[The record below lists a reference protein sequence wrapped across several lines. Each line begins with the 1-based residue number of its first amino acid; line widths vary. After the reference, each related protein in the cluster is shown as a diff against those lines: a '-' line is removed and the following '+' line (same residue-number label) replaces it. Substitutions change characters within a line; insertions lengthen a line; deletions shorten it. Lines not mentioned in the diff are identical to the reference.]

1 MDRTTLL
8 DKCPDR
14 IVRFSTL
21 CCAEKLIPYS
31 EFQAVILSGYIKD
44 LKYNNRDT
52 FARNITQ
59 KALKYVE
66 ETFKTYRPMTND
78 LIRRILG
85 ISIIS
90 HSIDEHFIG
99 FFKRLNDIERGR
111 HRNRTKQ
118 AVTILTENV
127 RKIYENCGWGWS
139 QCHPDIWFGQTDWE
153 QSKYERKRHVMRI
166 LYQQYLLDGMPA
178 HVLDAFRQE
187 YFQKFGERLQ

>member
-31 EFQAVILSGYIKD
+31 EFQAVVLSGYIKD
-44 LKYNNRDT
+44 LKVSKDI

-66 ETFKTYRPMTND
+66 ETFKTYRPMSSD

-90 HSIDEHFIG
+90 NSIDEHFIG
-99 FFKRLNDIERGR
+99 FFKRLNDIERDR
-111 HRNRTKQ
+111 SHTKQ
-118 AVTILTENV
+118 AVTILTANV

-139 QCHPDIWFGQTDWE
+139 QCHPDVWFGQTDWE
-153 QSKYERKRHVMRI
+153 RSKYERKRHVMQI
-166 LYQQYLLDGMPA
+166 VYQQYLSDGMPEQF
-178 HVLDAFRQE
+178 LDTFRRE
-187 YFQKFGERLQ
+187 YFHKFGERLQ